1 MALRISERDGALW
14 VDVQVS
20 PRASKSA
27 VLGEHE
33 GALKVALAAPPV
45 DGAAN
50 RALIELLSD
59 VLGVPRRDI
68 TLVRGEASKRKTVAI
83 RGVSAAPSRA
93 WPLSASGSDPHRT
106 GADTVFARR
115 RDDDSVIARCRPS

>member
-1 MALRISERDGALW
+1 MLRIGEHEGALR

-27 VLGEHE
+27 ILGEHD

-50 RALIELLSD
+50 RELVALLSA
-59 VLGVPRRDI
+59 VLGVAKRQI
-68 TLVRGEASKRKTVAI
+68 TLVRGDAGKRKTVAI
-83 RGVSAAPSRA
+83 EGVTREALEA
-93 WPLSASGSDPHRT
+93 L
-106 GADTVFARR
+106 V
-115 RDDDSVIARCRPS
+115 V